1 MIPTDVRDLIL
12 TFVRNT
18 FRSLPETLVLASI
31 KCARRW
37 HKIGYD
43 VMGGWFDT
51 KNIPRVDTQI
61 KLLQRFGAVLRS
73 GAEDVKTL
81 YLKMTLNDQFRCQ
94 VMDGFDTNP
103 LLPDRPIW
111 NMIKCWRTQTDH
123 IRARNCLRLLRVTFM
138 AHMIAG
144 GFPPASALDPEN
156 HRQLFILAMHQ
167 ARLDMFDAKE
177 ELEPLHPFYYA

>member
-37 HKIGYD
+37 HKIGYYISEQ
-43 VMGGWFDT
+43 WFDA

-61 KLLQRFGAVLRS
+61 KLLQRFGAVLHS

-81 YLKMTLNDQFRCQ
+81 CLKMTLNDQFQCQ

-123 IRARNCLRLLRVTFM
+123 NRARECLRLLRVTFM
-138 AHMIAG
+138 AHMVAG

>member
-37 HKIGYD
+37 HKIGYYISEQ
-43 VMGGWFDT
+43 WFDA

-61 KLLQRFGAVLRS
+61 KLLQRFGAVLHS

-81 YLKMTLNDQFRCQ
+81 CLKMTLNDQFQCQ

-111 NMIKCWRTQTDH
+111 NMLKCWRTQTDH
-123 IRARNCLRLLRVTFM
+123 IRARDCLRLLRVTFM
-138 AHMIAG
+138 AHMVAG

-177 ELEPLHPFYYA
+177 ELEPLHPFYYS

>member
-1 MIPTDVRDLIL
+1 MLPTDVRNLIL

-37 HKIGYD
+37 HRLGYY
-43 VMGGWFDT
+43 T
-51 KNIPRVDTQI
+51 IRNIPRVDTQI
-61 KLLQRFGAVLRS
+61 KLLQRFGADLRS

-81 YLKMTLNDQFRCQ
+81 YLKMTLNDQFQCQ

>member
-37 HKIGYD
+37 HKIGYYISEQ
-43 VMGGWFDT
+43 WFDA

-61 KLLQRFGAVLRS
+61 KLLQRFGAVLHS

-81 YLKMTLNDQFRCQ
+81 CLKMTLNDQFQCQ

-111 NMIKCWRTQTDH
+111 NMLKCWRTQTDH
-123 IRARNCLRLLRVTFM
+123 IRARDCLRLLRVTFM
-138 AHMIAG
+138 AHMVAG